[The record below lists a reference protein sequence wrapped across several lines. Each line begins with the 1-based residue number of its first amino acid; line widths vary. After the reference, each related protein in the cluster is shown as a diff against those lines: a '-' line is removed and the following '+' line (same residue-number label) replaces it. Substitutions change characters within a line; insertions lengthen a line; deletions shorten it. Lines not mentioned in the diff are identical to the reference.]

1 MLRRSII
8 FAAFA
13 TGLVGMAGTAV
24 AADAAAGNTVFTS
37 ICSTCHELGDWKGK
51 NATELTAMIQDI
63 VSGKTK
69 HKKALKL
76 SDTEIADVAAFITT
90 SK

>member
-1 MLRRSII
+1 MLKQSII
-8 FAAFA
+8 LTTFAAGF
-13 TGLVGMAGTAV
+13 LGMAGTAL
-24 AADAAAGNTVFTS
+24 AADAAAGNAIFTGT
-37 ICSTCHELGDWKGK
+37 CSTCHEVADWKGK
-51 NATELTAMIQDI
+51 SAPDLVAMIQDI

-76 SDTEIADVAAFITT
+76 SDPEIADVAAFIST